1 MSIADIISTADQ
13 KMHKSIEALKTSF
26 TRVRTGRPHAGLLEH
41 VHVDY
46 YGSMVPISQ
55 VANVTVIDSRTLG
68 VSPWEKKMAAVID
81 RAIRESDLGLNP
93 VSVGEL
99 IRIPMPPL
107 SEERRRELTKVV
119 KGEAEH
125 AKVAVRNL
133 RREANEHL
141 KKMLKDKEV
150 TEDDEHRAQ
159 DDVQKLTDR
168 CIAEIDK
175 LLAAKEQEI
184 MTV

>member
-1 MSIADIISTADQ
+1 MSIAEVMSTADE
-13 KMHKSIEALKTSF
+13 KMHKSIEALKTAFS
-26 TRVRTGRPHAGLLEH
+26 RVRTGRPSAALLDH

-55 VANVTVIDSRTLG
+55 VANVTLIDSRTLG
-68 VSPWEKKMAAVID
+68 VAPWEKKMGAVID
-81 RAIRESDLGLNP
+81 KAIRESDLGLNP

-99 IRIPMPPL
+99 MRIPMPPL

-119 KGEAEH
+119 KSEAEH

-133 RREANEHL
+133 RREANDHL

-150 TEDDEHRAQ
+150 TEDEEHRAQ

-168 CIAEIDK
+168 CIGEIDK